1 MLLNQMIPVYFHLFT
16 FFLSFIWITNI
27 YSQKA
32 KWSREIG
39 VLVGTHVYLH
49 NINLI
54 CRFEEDVGS
63 WNRSSNNTATYPEI
77 DDVIDD
83 HDHDRAHQIRW
94 FLYGWTW
101 MNTRTSQVFAK
112 GWKFSRTSFGSIWT
126 LPVRDLISKKKKRAR
141 GSFFFFS
148 HEQILSTYSGKT
160 ADPFT
165 LGDLPGTYTAVATEV
180 IGQFFFLKYAK

>member
-126 LPVRDLISKKKKRAR
+126 LPVRDLISKKKKKSSREL
-141 GSFFFFS
+141 FFFFS
-148 HEQILSTYSGKT
+148 WTNFEYLLRQNCGSIHTRRPPRNIHCCGHRS
-160 ADPFT
+160 DRP
-165 LGDLPGTYTAVATEV
+165 
-180 IGQFFFLKYAK
+180 IFFS